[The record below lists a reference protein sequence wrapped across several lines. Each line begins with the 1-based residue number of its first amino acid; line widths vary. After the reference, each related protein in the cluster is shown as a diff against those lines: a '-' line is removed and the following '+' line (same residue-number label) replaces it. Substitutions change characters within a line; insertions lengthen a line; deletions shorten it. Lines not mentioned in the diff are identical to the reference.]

1 MFGFSAK
8 EMGIDLGT
16 ANTLIYIKDKG
27 MVLNE
32 ASCIAYDKRNAE
44 VIATGAKAKAMY
56 GKAPK
61 DIVVVKPL
69 QDGVISDFDMAAEM
83 LQRFIRTAMGEK
95 KPSGMR
101 IVIGVPSGVT
111 EVEKL
116 AVEEVVGPMGA
127 KEVYILDEPTAAAIG
142 AGLDIDS
149 SDACMVVDIGGGT
162 TDVAILS
169 LGGIVVSTSLR
180 YAGDKMNEAIIQYV
194 RKKKGVLIGDKTA
207 EELKIKV
214 GSAMIETGADGK
226 EIIKVMDA
234 RGRDLI
240 SGLPKTF
247 RVNSKDMEAALHE
260 SMEMIIDAVKSTV
273 EKAPPEIAADIAERG
288 VMLTGGGGMI
298 ENLDK
303 LIARRTGMEVSLAPD
318 PYEAVA
324 LGAGKSLENIERL
337 RVYASDK
344 KR

>member
-116 AVEEVVGPMGA
+116 AVEEVVGLMGA

-142 AGLDIDS
+142 ADLDIDS
-149 SDACMVVDIGGGT
+149 SDACMIVDIGGGT
-162 TDVAILS
+162 SDVAILS
-169 LGGIVVSTSLR
+169 LGGIV
-180 YAGDKMNEAIIQYV
+180 
-194 RKKKGVLIGDKTA
+194 TA
-207 EELKIKV
+207 PLY
-214 GSAMIETGADGK
+214 
-226 EIIKVMDA
+226 
-234 RGRDLI
+234 
-240 SGLPKTF
+240 
-247 RVNSKDMEAALHE
+247 
-260 SMEMIIDAVKSTV
+260 
-273 EKAPPEIAADIAERG
+273 
-288 VMLTGGGGMI
+288 GMPVT
-298 ENLDK
+298 
-303 LIARRTGMEVSLAPD
+303 R
-318 PYEAVA
+318 
-324 LGAGKSLENIERL
+324 
-337 RVYASDK
+337 
-344 KR
+344 